1 MTSNAG
7 SHLNQNSIGFENQNQ
22 KRNKSKIED
31 ALKETFR
38 PEFLNRIDEII
49 IFDALSEEQLLK
61 IVDLM
66 LQETQKALKDKNI
79 SLNIDDSAKKFILQN
94 GTDLK
99 YGARP
104 LRRAIQRLIEDEIA
118 ERLLKGEFTN
128 GQTINVSLLDEKL
141 QFTAGIKIAKN

>member
-66 LQETQKALKDKNI
+66 LQETKNALSDKNI
-79 SLNIDDSAKKFILQN
+79 SLNIDDSAMKFILQN

-128 GQTINVSLLDEKL
+128 GQTINVSLVDGNLN
-141 QFTAGIKIAKN
+141 FTAGIKISKN